1 MVFISP
7 TNRRRLVNSPTV
19 LTQFIKQQH
28 SGREQQ
34 QPRHHLPAR
43 EQELH
48 ANTDKNTT
56 T

>member
-28 SGREQQ
+28 SGREQ
-34 QPRHHLPAR
+34 PRHHLPAG